1 MELDGAA
8 DDHLWVAAA
17 PLPPYRAGSIV
28 QWLIDFW
35 YAPKFFLS
43 SLTYLRRLLDSWPPI
58 RNRFLV
64 WFWFWFCFTVLG
76 LVFGLWSSLAAVTA
90 FSAQLPGLET
100 DLCGYARLVG
110 GLPLPIVNS

>member
-58 RNRFLV
+58 RIR
-64 WFWFWFCFTVLG
+64 FWFGFGFGFALLCWAWFLD
-76 LVFGLWSSLAAVTA
+76 FGAPWRLSRHLAH
-90 FSAQLPGLET
+90 SCRG
-100 DLCGYARLVG
+100 
-110 GLPLPIVNS
+110 